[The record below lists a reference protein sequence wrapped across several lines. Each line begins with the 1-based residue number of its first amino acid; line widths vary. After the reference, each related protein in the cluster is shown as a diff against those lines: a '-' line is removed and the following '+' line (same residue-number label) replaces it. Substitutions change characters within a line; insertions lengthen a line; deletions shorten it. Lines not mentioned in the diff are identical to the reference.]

1 MARMEP
7 PRLAKM
13 TSEAYA
19 KVNLTLEVFGVR
31 GDGYHALR
39 SVVAPIS
46 LSDTIEIE
54 PAETLSSD
62 SPYPDDL
69 CLKAA
74 VALRSTAAECG
85 LRPADG
91 GAAIHV
97 AKRIP
102 AGGGLGGGSADAA
115 AVLRSLNEMWRL
127 GLSPEALARIGAQV
141 GSDVPA
147 LVLAQHYRSP
157 VIMEGRGEDVRLL
170 DVEAESAGRRRA
182 TGAFIDLVLVNPG
195 VHTSTREVFSLAGV
209 RSPGEASAT
218 EECARALLSGDLKR
232 IVSSFVNDLTL
243 PACRLHPEI
252 SDAIS
257 SLRAAG
263 AAGVAMSGSGSTVF
277 GVVAS
282 ESEGERVAGIVAS
295 GGMWARHVRMAAV

>member
-1 MARMEP
+1 MEP
-7 PRLAKM
+7 PHLAKM

-39 SVVAPIS
+39 SLVAPIS
-46 LSDTIEIE
+46 LSDTREIE

-74 VALRSTAAECG
+74 MALRSSAAACG
-85 LRPADG
+85 LRPTSD

-115 AVLRSLNEMWRL
+115 AVLRSLNKMWRL
-127 GLSPEALARIGAQV
+127 GFSSEELARIGAQV

-147 LVLAQHYRSP
+147 LVLAQHYLSP

-170 DVEAESAGRRRA
+170 DVAAASASRRQAARV
-182 TGAFIDLVLVNPG
+182 FLDLVLVNPG
-195 VHTSTREVFSLAGV
+195 IHTSTREVFSLAGA
-209 RSPGEASAT
+209 RDPASPSAAD
-218 EECARALLSGDLKR
+218 ECARALWSGDLKR
-232 IVSSFVNDLTL
+232 IASSFVNDLTI

-252 SDAIS
+252 SDGITA
-257 SLRAAG
+257 LRAAG

-277 GVVAS
+277 GVVDS
-282 ESEGERVAGIVAS
+282 EAEGERVAGIVAS
-295 GGMWARHVRMAAV
+295 GGMWARRVRLAIA

>member
-1 MARMEP
+1 MELP
-7 PRLAKM
+7 HLAKM

-39 SVVAPIS
+39 SLVAPIS

-74 VALRSTAAECG
+74 MALRSSAAACG
-85 LRPADG
+85 LRPTSGA
-91 GAAIHV
+91 AAIHV
-97 AKRIP
+97 TKRIP

-115 AVLRSLNEMWRL
+115 AVLRSLNKMWRL
-127 GLSPEALARIGAQV
+127 GFSPEELARIGAQV

-147 LVLAQHYRSP
+147 LVLTQHYLSP

-170 DVEAESAGRRRA
+170 DVAAASASRWQAARA
-182 TGAFIDLVLVNPG
+182 CLDLVLVNPG
-195 VHTSTREVFSLAGV
+195 VHTSTREVFSLADA
-209 RSPGEASAT
+209 RDPASPSVAD
-218 EECARALLSGDLKR
+218 ECARALGSGDLKR
-232 IVSSFVNDLTL
+232 IASSFVNDLTI

-252 SDAIS
+252 SEAIS
-257 SLRAAG
+257 TLRAAG

-282 ESEGERVAGIVAS
+282 EAEGERAAGIVAS
-295 GGMWARHVRMAAV
+295 GGMWARHVRMAIA